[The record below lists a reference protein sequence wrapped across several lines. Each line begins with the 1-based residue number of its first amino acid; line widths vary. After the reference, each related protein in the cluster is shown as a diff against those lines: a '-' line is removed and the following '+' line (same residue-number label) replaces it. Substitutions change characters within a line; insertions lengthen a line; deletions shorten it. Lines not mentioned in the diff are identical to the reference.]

1 MGLPIVWGFSFEVSG
16 ADMPGRTWCIVP
28 IFVGL
33 LTQWACAG
41 VGGSSSPPVIT
52 EVMAS
57 PNPALQLGSTVD
69 FDFTGE
75 VEGKTGTSWTQTWET
90 GDGTTKNVSIRDGD
104 PHPRVTHVYTSP
116 GTFTVRLTITN
127 YENKSTS
134 RDTTITVKNLTGRWA
149 VGATG
154 TFVDLVQSGTTL
166 TGTFSAAPGSTI
178 SGALQQSHPRVMF
191 TATHTV
197 SGQPIAT
204 TFTSNDFSQAGDV
217 IIGVLN
223 GGGFTNTAAQLRRQ

>member
-1 MGLPIVWGFSFEVSG
+1 MSDRAW
-16 ADMPGRTWCIVP
+16 RIVP
-28 IFVGL
+28 IFVGIL
-33 LTQWACAG
+33 MQAACG
-41 VGGSSSPPVIT
+41 GLGGSSSPPVIT
-52 EVMAS
+52 EVSAS
-57 PNPALQLGSTVD
+57 PNPALQLASTVD
-69 FDFTGE
+69 FNFTGE

-90 GDGTTKNVSIRDGD
+90 GDGTTRNVSIRDGD
-104 PHPRVTHVYTSP
+104 APARVTHVYTSP
-116 GTFTVRLTITN
+116 GVFTVRLTVTN
-127 YENKSTS
+127 HENESTS

-191 TATHTV
+191 TASHTV
-197 SGQPIAT
+197 NGQPVAT

-223 GGGFTNTAAQLRRQ
+223 GAGFNNTAAQLRRQ